1 MSNRRSNVRFY
12 FTDNP
17 LDATVHV
24 HKIKQTEVKSKAG
37 PIQILD
43 ISGNGLQ
50 FFSPLRFQVTDEVLL
65 CFNFRVTQ
73 KWFNVY
79 GRIKR
84 QWQSET
90 EQGYIYGVALEFE
103 EYAAKT
109 SLIQTVHQ
117 LRLEQE

>member
-79 GRIKR
+79 GRIKTMAVR
-84 QWQSET
+84 NK
-90 EQGYIYGVALEFE
+90 AR
-103 EYAAKT
+103 
-109 SLIQTVHQ
+109 VH
-117 LRLEQE
+117 LRGCP